1 MRRVCALILLS
12 VPWASTAWAD
22 DTHYQNVVLGER
34 ALGMAG
40 AYTAIAD
47 DVSGAYYN
55 PAGPAVAPSS
65 ASLSMSV
72 YGWQRRKVER
82 GYVDNLDNRLV
93 SADLETS
100 GLSTLPTTAGLVKKF
115 GPKLGD
121 GSKRFA
127 VGFSTL
133 LTSVEQN
140 ADTHVLEGPVSRGA
154 ASLSESDRTLS
165 IGPFFGMRL
174 TDQLSV
180 GVSLFYTTRSV
191 RKDRRTS
198 NEAELPDG
206 TSSSL
211 RVQHASVS
219 YSSGDLNARV
229 GGLFQ
234 VIPEVSL
241 GLTVGLPTLAHLTGS
256 AKLTEET
263 AIADLEVA
271 PGVAVYEAKDAG
283 GLDTKNPLP
292 LEIRGGGAW
301 SPGERMQFALDV
313 AVYLPTE
320 YDPIDLPTPDVGVPV
335 VDIAHVA
342 TVKRDFTF
350 NVNAGGEVWT
360 GPVPLRF
367 GLFTNLASSP
377 AVETSLSNQ
386 LDHVN
391 RYGGTFSVGYQS
403 GDFDVSIGAL
413 YALGLGKAAVYQPG
427 PSGGM
432 YVPSD
437 VREDLVLFYIT
448 GAKKALI
455 KGVKKVI

>member
-1 MRRVCALILLS
+1 MRHVCALILVL
-12 VPWASTAWAD
+12 VPVVTHAD

-55 PAGPAVAPSS
+55 PAGPAIAPSS

-72 YGWQRRKVER
+72 YGWQRKQVDR
-82 GYVDNLDNRLV
+82 GYVDNLDNQLV
-93 SADLETS
+93 AADLETS

-115 GPKLGD
+115 GPKLAD

-127 VGFSTL
+127 IGFSTL
-133 LTSVEQN
+133 LTSVESN

-165 IGPFFGMRL
+165 IGPFFGVRL
-174 TDQLSV
+174 DERFAV
-180 GVSLFYTTRSV
+180 GLSLFYTTRSV
-191 RKDRRTS
+191 RKERRTS
-198 NEAELPDG
+198 NEAELPDE

-211 RVQHASVS
+211 RVEHATVA

-234 VIPEVSL
+234 PNPRWSF

-271 PGVAVYEAKDAG
+271 PGVAVYEARDAG
-283 GLDTKNPLP
+283 GLSTKNPLP
-292 LEIRGGGAW
+292 VEIRGGAAW
-301 SPGERMQFALDV
+301 TPAERLQLALDV

-320 YDPIDLPTPDVGVPV
+320 YDPIDLPAPDVDVPV

-342 TVKRDFTF
+342 TVERNFTF
-350 NVNAGGEVWT
+350 NVNAGAEVWT
-360 GPVPLRF
+360 GPIPLRF

-377 AVETSLSNQ
+377 DVETATFNQ

-391 RYGGTFSVGYQS
+391 RYGGTFSIGYQS

-413 YALGLGKAAVYQPG
+413 YALGLGKAAVYTPG